1 MASDR
6 QDLAVS
12 VSIVIYRSE
21 QQLLLQVID
30 ALAASLEAAGVA
42 AGLVLVDNHDQ
53 QQGAH
58 IAALLDERAGP
69 KFSQVRV
76 LAGHGNV
83 GYGRG
88 HNLAIAQ
95 SNAPLHLILNPDA
108 ILSADAMS
116 EALQFLESH
125 QDVVLL
131 APGVYGDDGKL
142 QYLCRRYPTVF
153 DLFLRGF
160 APSAVRARFALRLAR
175 YQMQDVINAHEVVF
189 DPPIIS
195 GCFMLFR
202 SSALKRVAGF
212 DSRYFLYFEDY
223 DLSLRAGALG
233 RIAYV
238 PDVRIVHLGGNAARK
253 GLRHIKLFLSSATLF
268 FRLHGWRWW

>member
-1 MASDR
+1 M
-6 QDLAVS
+6 
-12 VSIVIYRSE
+12 IYRSH
-21 QQLLLQVID
+21 QQLLLQVVD
-30 ALAASLEAAGVA
+30 ALAASLKDAGLAAC
-42 AGLVLVDNHDQ
+42 LVLVDNHHE

-58 IAALLDERAGP
+58 IAALLDQRPGP
-69 KFSQVRV
+69 KFSHVRV

-108 ILSADAMS
+108 ILAVDAMRQ
-116 EALQFLESH
+116 ALRFLDDH
-125 QDVVLL
+125 QEVVLL

-160 APSAVRARFALRLAR
+160 APSAVRARFADRLAR

-202 SSALKRVAGF
+202 SNALRRLAGF

-223 DLSLRAGALG
+223 DLSLRTAALG

-238 PDVRIVHLGGNAARK
+238 PGVRIVHLGGNAARK
-253 GLRHIKLFLSSATLF
+253 GLRHIGLFLSSATRF
-268 FRLHGWRWW
+268 FGVHGWHWW